1 MKGTPFTI
9 QSAAYNIPSK
19 KGEFKF
25 AKAGIKLNGGN
36 ANRFAYVTA
45 PAATASGIPL
55 ALLISELGTN
65 YDATPNTRPYTKSI
79 IPIEPRTFS
88 TADKPPST
96 TMPDKTPIMIE
107 PTHTGIFQN

>member
-36 ANRFAYVTA
+36 ANRFAYVTV

-55 ALLISELGTN
+55 A
-65 YDATPNTRPYTKSI
+65 
-79 IPIEPRTFS
+79 
-88 TADKPPST
+88 
-96 TMPDKTPIMIE
+96 
-107 PTHTGIFQN
+107 